1 MKEKV
6 ICGLQQ
12 VGVGV
17 KDAKESWKWYRKY
30 FGIDIPVVDAVGVA
44 ERMLPYT
51 GGKPQPR
58 YAILAVNLQGG
69 GGLEIWEPRGR
80 ALNYP
85 PKQPRLGDLGTFI
98 AKIKS
103 RDVQA
108 TYDFFKRE
116 GLRLLTEPCPSFAGL
131 QHFYLFDPWD
141 NIYEIEQDDDV
152 FVKSKTCTTG
162 GTGGAVLGVSD
173 MDRSIDFY
181 GKVLG
186 FDEVRADK
194 VGIFDDLK
202 GIPGSD
208 RLVRRVLLER
218 TKPFEGPL
226 SPLMGSSHLELV
238 QAIESPVVRIY
249 ENRYWGDPG
258 YIQICFDV
266 RNMEAVERDCRA
278 AGHPFVCDSGVDFA
292 MGDAD
297 GHFTYIE
304 DPDGTLI
311 EFVETFR
318 IPIMK
323 KWGIYL
329 DFRKRDDHKP
339 LPRWMLKALRF
350 LRVSDVD

>member
-17 KDAKESWKWYRKY
+17 KDAKESWKWYRKH

-58 YAILAVNLQGG
+58 YAILAVSLQGG

-80 ALNYP
+80 ELNYP
-85 PKQPRLGDLGTFI
+85 PQQPCLGDLGIFI

-103 RDVQA
+103 RDVAA
-108 TYDFFKRE
+108 TYERFVRE
-116 GLRLLTEPCPSFAGL
+116 GLHLLTEPRKSFAGL
-131 QHFYLFDPWD
+131 DHFYMADPWD
-141 NIYEIEQDDDV
+141 NILEIEQDEAV
-152 FVKSKTCTTG
+152 FVKSKEFTTG

-173 MDRSIDFY
+173 MDRSIAFY

-194 VGIFDDLK
+194 VGVFEDMQGL
-202 GIPGSD
+202 PGGE
-208 RLVRRVLLER
+208 RLVRRVMLER
-218 TKPFEGPL
+218 SKPFEGPL
-226 SPLMGSSHLELV
+226 SPLMGPSHIELV
-238 QAIESPVVRIY
+238 QAIEAPVVKIY

-266 RNMEAVERDCRA
+266 RNMEAVERDCKE

-318 IPIMK
+318 IPVMK
-323 KWGIYL
+323 KWGLYL

>member
-12 VGVGV
+12 VSVGV
-17 KDAKESWKWYRKY
+17 KDAKESWKWYRKN

-58 YAILAVNLQGG
+58 YAILAVSLQGG

-80 ALNYP
+80 ELNYP
-85 PKQPRLGDLGTFI
+85 PRQPQLGDLGIFI

-103 RDVQA
+103 RDVEA
-108 TYDFFKRE
+108 TYDTFKKA
-116 GLRLLTEPCPSFAGL
+116 GLNLLTPVSKSFAGID
-131 QHFYLFDPWD
+131 HFYMADPWD
-141 NIYEIEQDDDV
+141 NILEIEQTADV
-152 FVKSKTCTTG
+152 FALSKDFTTG

-194 VGIFDDLK
+194 AGIFDDMK
-202 GIPGSD
+202 GLPGGD

-218 TKPFEGPL
+218 TRPFEGPL
-226 SPLMGSSHLELV
+226 SPLMGPSHLELV
-238 QAIESPVVRIY
+238 QAVEAPVVKIY

-266 RNMEAVERDCRA
+266 RNMDAVERDCQA

-297 GHFTYIE
+297 GHFSYIE

-318 IPIMK
+318 IPVMK

-329 DFRKRDDHKP
+329 DFHKRDDHKP
-339 LPRWMLKALRF
+339 LPRWMMKALRF

>member
-58 YAILAVNLQGG
+58 YAILAINLQGG

-85 PKQPRLGDLGTFI
+85 PKQPQLGDLGIFI
-98 AKIKS
+98 TKIKS

-108 TYDFFKRE
+108 TYDFFRRE
-116 GLRLLTEPCPSFAGL
+116 GLRLINEPCASFAGL
-131 QHFYLFDPWD
+131 KHFYLSDPWD
-141 NIYEIEQDDDV
+141 NIYEIEQDDEV
-152 FVKSKTCTTG
+152 FVQSKTCTTG
-162 GTGGAVLGVSD
+162 GAGGAVLGVSD

-186 FDEVRADK
+186 YDKVRADK
-194 VGIFDDLK
+194 TGVFEDLK
-202 GIPGSD
+202 GVPGGE
-208 RLVRRVLLER
+208 RRVRRVLLER
-218 TKPFEGPL
+218 SKPFEGPL
-226 SPLMGSSHLELV
+226 SPVLGSSHFELV
-238 QAIESPVVRIY
+238 QALDEPVVKIY

-266 RNMEAVERDCRA
+266 RNMSAVEQDCRA

-329 DFRKRDDHKP
+329 DFRKRDDQKP

>member
-12 VGVGV
+12 VGIGV
-17 KDAKESWKWYRKY
+17 KDADVAWKWYREN
-30 FGIDIPVVDAVGVA
+30 FGVDIPVVADEGVA

-85 PKQPRLGDLGTFI
+85 KQQPALGDLGIFI
-98 AKIKS
+98 AKIRS
-103 RDVQA
+103 RDVAA
-108 TYDFFKRE
+108 TYDEFSRE
-116 GLRLLTEPCPSFAGL
+116 GLRLLSAPTVSFAGIK
-131 QHFYLFDPWD
+131 HFYLMDPWD
-141 NIYEIEQDDDV
+141 NILEVEEDNYV
-152 FVKSKTCTTG
+152 MVKSKTCTTG
-162 GTGGAVLGVSD
+162 GTTGAVLGVSD
-173 MDRSIDFY
+173 MDRSIAFY

-186 FDEVRADK
+186 FDKVQADK
-194 VGIFDDLK
+194 TGVFEDLK
-202 GIPGSD
+202 GVPGGD
-208 RLVRRVLLER
+208 RQVRRVLLAR
-218 TKPFEGPL
+218 TKPFTGPL
-226 SPLMGSSHLELV
+226 SELMGPSHLELV
-238 QAIESPVVRIY
+238 QALDAPVVKLY

-266 RNMEAVERDCRA
+266 RNMDAVEADCKA
-278 AGHPFVCDSGVDFA
+278 AGHPFVCDSGVDFD
-292 MGDAD
+292 MGDAN

-318 IPIMK
+318 IPVAK
-323 KWGIYL
+323 KWGFYI
-329 DFRKRDDHKP
+329 DFTKRDDHKP
-339 LPRWMLKALRF
+339 LPRWMVKALRF
-350 LRVSDVD
+350 LRVS

>member
-12 VGVGV
+12 VGIGV
-17 KDAKESWKWYRKY
+17 KDANESWKWYREN
-30 FGIDIPVVDAVGVA
+30 FGIDIPVVADEGVA

-58 YAILAVNLQGG
+58 FAILAISLQSG

-80 ALNYP
+80 ELNYP
-85 PKQPRLGDLGTFI
+85 KQQPRLGDLGIFI

-103 RDVQA
+103 RNVPA
-108 TYDFFKRE
+108 TYDEVASK
-116 GLRLLTEPCPSFAGL
+116 GLRLLSEPSEFAGVR
-131 QHFYLFDPWD
+131 HFYMQDPWD
-141 NIYEIEQDDDV
+141 NILEIVEDSYV
-152 FVKSKTCTTG
+152 MVPSAKFTTG
-162 GTGGAVLGVSD
+162 GSCGAVMGVSD
-173 MDRSIDFY
+173 MDRSIAFY

-186 FDEVRADK
+186 YDRVVTDETGVFEDMKA
-194 VGIFDDLK
+194 L
-202 GIPGSD
+202 PGGE
-208 RLVRRVLLER
+208 RKVRRVLLER

-226 SPLMGSSHLELV
+226 SELMGPSRLELV
-238 QAIESPVVRIY
+238 QAFDAPVVKIY
-249 ENRYWGDPG
+249 EDRYWGDPG

-266 RNMEAVERDCRA
+266 RNMEAVERDCQA
-278 AGHPFVCDSGVDFA
+278 AGHPFVCDSGVDFD
-292 MGDAD
+292 MGDAN

-318 IPIMK
+318 IPVIK
-323 KWGIYL
+323 KIGFYL

-339 LPRWMLKALRF
+339 LPRWMVKALRF
-350 LRVSDVD
+350 LRVS

>member
-12 VGVGV
+12 VGIGV
-17 KDAKESWKWYRKY
+17 KNADASFKWYRET
-30 FGIDIPVVDAVGVA
+30 FGIDIPVVVDEGVA

-80 ALNYP
+80 ELNYP
-85 PKQPRLGDLGTFI
+85 KQTPQLGDLGIFI
-98 AKIKS
+98 AKIRS
-103 RDVQA
+103 RDIDA
-108 TYDFFKRE
+108 TYDAFARK
-116 GLRLLTEPCPSFAGL
+116 GLRLLSAPTLSFAGIR
-131 QHFYLFDPWD
+131 HFYMADPWD
-141 NIYEIEQDDDV
+141 NLLEIEQDNYV
-152 FVKSKTCTTG
+152 FAASRTCTTG
-162 GTGGAVLGVSD
+162 GTTGAVIGVSD
-173 MDRSIDFY
+173 MERSIDFY

-194 VGIFDDLK
+194 AGIFEDLK
-202 GIPGSD
+202 GLPGGD

-218 TKPFEGPL
+218 TKAFAGPL
-226 SPLMGSSHLELV
+226 SELMGPAHIELV
-238 QAIESPVVRIY
+238 QAVEAPVVKLY

-266 RNMEAVERDCRA
+266 RNMDSLEAECKA
-278 AGHPFVCDSGVDFA
+278 AGHPFVCDSGVDFD
-292 MGDAD
+292 MGDAG

-318 IPIMK
+318 IPVVK
-323 KWGIYL
+323 KIGFYL
-329 DFRKRDDHKP
+329 DFRKRDDRKP

-350 LRVSDVD
+350 LRVS

>member
-12 VGVGV
+12 IGIGV
-17 KDAKESWKWYRKY
+17 KDADVSWKWYRKH
-30 FGIDIPVVDAVGVA
+30 FGIDIPVVADEGVA

-58 YAILAVNLQGG
+58 YAILAVSLQGG

-85 PKQPRLGDLGTFI
+85 AEQPRLGDLGIFI

-103 RDVQA
+103 RDVAA
-108 TYDFFKRE
+108 TYDTFSRE
-116 GLRLLTEPCPSFAGL
+116 GLRLLSAPTVSFAGVK
-131 QHFYLFDPWD
+131 HFYMADPW
-141 NIYEIEQDDDV
+141 NNLLEIEEDPRI
-152 FVKSKTCTTG
+152 FVRSKTHATG
-162 GTGGAVLGVSD
+162 GSFGAVIGVSD
-173 MDRSIDFY
+173 MDRSIAFY
-181 GKVLG
+181 GKLLG
-186 FDEVRADK
+186 YDEVRADELG
-194 VGIFDDLK
+194 VFEDMK
-202 GIPGSD
+202 GLPGGD
-208 RLVRRVLLER
+208 RLVRRVMLER
-218 TKPFEGPL
+218 SKPFEGPL
-226 SPLMGSSHLELV
+226 SPLIGASHLELV
-238 QAIESPVVRIY
+238 QAVEAPAVKLY
-249 ENRYWGDPG
+249 EGRYWGDPG

-266 RNMEAVERDCRA
+266 RNMDAVEADCKA
-278 AGHPFVCDSGVDFA
+278 AGHPFVCDSGVDFD
-292 MGDAD
+292 MGDAN

-318 IPIMK
+318 IPVMK

-339 LPRWMLKALRF
+339 LPRWMLRALRF
-350 LRVSDVD
+350 LRVSDVR